1 MPAADVIDG
10 KIVVRTEYHERHLVK
25 QVPGSRYD
33 KEAGY
38 WTAPLGWSTCIIL
51 RGLFGNNLLAGIEL
65 SKWSWEL
72 FTSRIEP
79 AVHLRDAMSLDPD
92 DPVARY
98 IDLVESRAEGAG
110 EAV

>member
-1 MPAADVIDG
+1 MPVADVIDG
-10 KIVVRTEYHERHLVK
+10 KIVVRTQYHERHLVK

-79 AVHLRDAMSLDPD
+79 AVHLRNAMVLSAD
-92 DPVARY
+92 DPVAY
-98 IDLVESRAEGAG
+98 FIDLVESRAEGVSETA
-110 EAV
+110 